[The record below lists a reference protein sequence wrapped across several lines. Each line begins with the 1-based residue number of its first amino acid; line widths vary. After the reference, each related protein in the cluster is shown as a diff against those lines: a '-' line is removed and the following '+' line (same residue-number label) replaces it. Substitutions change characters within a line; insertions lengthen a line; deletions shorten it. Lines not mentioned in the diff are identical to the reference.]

1 MLARGLTAVVTA
13 FVAAGLVAASACG
26 RRSSSIVWWTP
37 SWGQARAAELARQ
50 FEAAN
55 PDLTVSIEVTV
66 ADGLPAR
73 IQTALRSGA
82 PPDLI
87 EAQHGWVVPYAQA
100 GLLAPLDDVVAADD
114 RADYLPAALDYD
126 TWNGHLWGAPF
137 RIEAHALL
145 YNRRLFRDAG
155 LDPDR
160 PPQTWPEM
168 LAAARTLTRKT
179 AAGRQQYGLAI
190 TGGGE
195 VGNTLFRVLP
205 MIWANGG
212 AILSDD
218 MTRVVVNE
226 RPAVE
231 AVAFYTELFTKH
243 HVSPPST
250 LQDDGLADRRM
261 FIAESVAMYQS
272 GQFDVGVI
280 RQENPRL
287 DLGVMTLPHPVGK
300 ETAAALGGWSF
311 IVPRDAPHADGARRL
326 VRFVSESSRM
336 GFFTDTFPAR
346 ASAMSLPRFADPI
359 LAPFREMLPHGR
371 RVPPARNWLSIVQ
384 VFFDHLQRVL
394 LSELTPQ
401 AAMDQAARE
410 MQPLV
415 DHR

>member
-1 MLARGLTAVVTA
+1 V
-13 FVAAGLVAASACG
+13 
-26 RRSSSIVWWTP
+26 
-37 SWGQARAAELARQ
+37 
-50 FEAAN
+50 
-55 PDLTVSIEVTV
+55 
-66 ADGLPAR
+66 
-73 IQTALRSGA
+73 LRSGA

-87 EAQHGWVVPYAQA
+87 EAQHGWVVPFAQA
-100 GLLAPLDDVVAADD
+100 GLLAPLDDVIASGD

-126 TWNGHLWGAPF
+126 TWDGHLWGAPF
-137 RIEAHALL
+137 RIETHALL
-145 YNRRLFRDAG
+145 YNRRLFREAG
-155 LDPDR
+155 LDPDS
-160 PPQTWPEM
+160 PPRTWSET
-168 LAAARTLTRKT
+168 LEAARALTRKT
-179 AAGRQQYGLAI
+179 GAGRQQYGWAV

-212 AILSDD
+212 SILSDD
-218 MTRVVVNE
+218 MTRVTVNE

-250 LQDDGLADRRM
+250 MQDDGLADRRL

-272 GQFDVGVI
+272 GQFDIAVI

-287 DLGVMTLPHPVGK
+287 ELGVMTLPHPAGQ

-311 IVPRDAPHADGARRL
+311 IVPKDAPHADGAKRL
-326 VRFVSESSRM
+326 ARFLSESAHM

-346 ASAMSLPRFADPI
+346 TSAMRLPRFSDPI
-359 LAPFREMLPHGR
+359 LVPFREMLPHGR
-371 RVPPARNWLSIVQ
+371 RVPPAKNWLSIVQ

-401 AAMDQAARE
+401 AAMDQAARDI
-410 MQPLV
+410 QPLL
-415 DHR
+415 DRP

>member
-1 MLARGLTAVVTA
+1 MLARGTAAVVTA
-13 FVAAGLVAASACG
+13 CAAAGLLASACG
-26 RRSSSIVWWTP
+26 ARSSAIVWWTP
-37 SWGQARAAELARQ
+37 SWGQARATELARQ

-55 PDLTVSIEVTV
+55 PDLKVTIEMTV
-66 ADGLPAR
+66 ADGLPTR

-100 GLLAPLDDVVAADD
+100 GLLAPLDDVVASAD

-126 TWNGHLWGAPF
+126 TWDGHLWGAPF
-137 RIEAHALL
+137 RIETHALL
-145 YNRRLFRDAG
+145 YNKRLFREAG

-160 PPQTWPEM
+160 PPQTWSET
-168 LAAARTLTRKT
+168 LDAARALTRKT
-179 AAGRQQYGLAI
+179 AAGRQQYGWAI

-212 AILSDD
+212 SILSDD

-231 AVAFYTELFTKH
+231 AVAFYTELLTRH

-250 LQDDGLADRRM
+250 VQDDGLADRRL

-272 GQFDVGVI
+272 GQFDIAVI

-287 DLGVMTLPHPVGK
+287 ELGVMTLPHPAGK

-311 IVPRDAPHADGARRL
+311 IVPKDAPHVEGAKRL
-326 VRFVSESSRM
+326 ARFLSDSARM

-346 ASAMSLPRFADPI
+346 TSAMSLPRFADPI

-371 RVPPARNWLSIVQ
+371 RVPPAKNWLSIVQ

-394 LSELTPQ
+394 LSEVTPQ
-401 AAMDQAARE
+401 AGMDQAARDIR
-410 MQPLV
+410 PLL
-415 DHR
+415 DRP

>member
-1 MLARGLTAVVTA
+1 MRPRGLTAVFSTLA
-13 FVAAGLVAASACG
+13 AAGLILGSACG
-26 RRSSSIVWWTP
+26 ARSTDIVWWTP
-37 SWGQARAAELARQ
+37 SWGQARATELARQ

-55 PDLTVSIEVTV
+55 PGLRVKIEVTV
-66 ADGLPAR
+66 ADGLPTR

-100 GLLAPLDDVVAADD
+100 GLLAPLDDVVTPGD
-114 RADYLPAALDYD
+114 RPDYLPAALDYD
-126 TWNGHLWGAPF
+126 AWNGHLWGAPF
-137 RIEAHALL
+137 RIETHAVL

-160 PPQTWPEM
+160 PPQTWPEV
-168 LAAARTLTRKT
+168 LDAALRLTRKT
-179 AAGRQQYGLAI
+179 DAGRQQYGLAI

-205 MIWANGG
+205 LMWMNGG
-212 AILSDD
+212 SILSDD
-218 MTRVVVNE
+218 LARVTVNE

-231 AVAFYTELFTKH
+231 AVTFYTELFTKH

-250 LQDDGLADRRM
+250 LQDDGLADRRL
-261 FIAESVAMYQS
+261 FIGGTVAMYQS
-272 GQFDVGVI
+272 GQFDIAVI
-280 RQENPRL
+280 RQENPTL
-287 DLGVMTLPHPVGK
+287 DLGVMKLPHPPGK
-300 ETAAALGGWSF
+300 DTAAALGGWSF
-311 IVPRDAPHADGARRL
+311 IVPKDAPHAGEAKRL
-326 VRFVSESSRM
+326 ARFVSEPAHM

-346 ASAMSLPRFADPI
+346 TSAMSQPRFSDPI
-359 LAPFREMLPHGR
+359 LTPFREMLPHGR

-394 LSELTPQ
+394 LSELAPQ

-410 MQPLV
+410 MQPLL
-415 DHR
+415 DRP